1 MFEAIINPKSS
12 EKGPWKMFF
21 VGLIY
26 ASLSI
31 IIVKWLFR
39 SDIVLSK
46 FSGMIVVTFCV
57 MFSLPYM
64 YYMIKR
70 EEKQDEE
77 IEGIWGVWKVHSD
90 AIYSF
95 M

>member
-1 MFEAIINPKSS
+1 MLESLINPKSA

-31 IIVKWLFR
+31 LVVHWFF
-39 SDIVLSK
+39 SGDAVLSK

-57 MFSLPYM
+57 MFSIPFM
-64 YYMIKR
+64 YYMIR
-70 EEKQDEE
+70 QEEEEDEQV
-77 IEGIWGVWKVHSD
+77 EGFFSVWKVHSD
-90 AIYSF
+90 AIYCF
-95 M
+95 L